1 MTTTPTSLSIKIEVP
16 EGTDNGAYVS
26 YTTNWDAEGSVILDE
41 YQPENGPITEIQC
54 LVKVRTEA
62 PSTDAR
68 VVLSRACRT
77 PGTAAQR
84 SHGGG
89 KRRLCQQPERD
100 GGRG

>member
-26 YTTNWDAEGSVILDE
+26 YTTNWDAEGSVILNE
-41 YQPENGPITEIQC
+41 YQPENGPITDIQC

-84 SHGGG
+84 SHGALTRALPRTTATG
-89 KRRLCQQPERD
+89 RD
-100 GGRG
+100 